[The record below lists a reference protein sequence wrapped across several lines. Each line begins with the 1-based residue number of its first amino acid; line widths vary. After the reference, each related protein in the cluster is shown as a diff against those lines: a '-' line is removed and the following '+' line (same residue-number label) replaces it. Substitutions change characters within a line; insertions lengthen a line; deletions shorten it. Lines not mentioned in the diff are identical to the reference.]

1 MKSLEL
7 EVNDY
12 LQHKVPAYYHGYH
25 KGWNNTEVGYINTLK
40 NDQGTFNNNQKDF
53 GYTLSGAQDALYKA
67 LEKDLPNIAKST
79 TNKLTICVVPR
90 SKCNS
95 SYKSTQLLFIDTIK
109 KYILNNN
116 ALFND
121 GTDYILRIKDTPTTH
136 TTHDY
141 NSVKVGITKST
152 CKISN
157 KITGSDVLLI
167 DDIYTRDVN
176 IDEDAIQAIYDSGAN
191 TVIFY
196 ALGNTL

>member
-1 MKSLEL
+1 M
-7 EVNDY
+7 
-12 LQHKVPAYYHGYH
+12 
-25 KGWNNTEVGYINTLK
+25 
-40 NDQGTFNNNQKDF
+40 
-53 GYTLSGAQDALYKA
+53 
-67 LEKDLPNIAKST
+67 
-79 TNKLTICVVPR
+79 
-90 SKCNS
+90 
-95 SYKSTQLLFIDTIK
+95 
-109 KYILNNN
+109 
-116 ALFND
+116 FND